1 MIESWKEVVVENAAA
16 YIGWGGLL
24 IGVVFGALI
33 ARTNFCTMGSLSDI
47 ANFGDWRRFR
57 SWLLAVA
64 VAMIGVLLIERG
76 GVADMSNSLYVSP
89 RLMWG
94 GHIAGGLIFGVG
106 MVLSGGCVSKN
117 LVRAG
122 SGDLRSLIV
131 LWLIGGTAYM
141 TIGGLFAESRVA
153 FIDATSTD
161 LAAIGIADQRIGSL
175 VSTLGGMSASTAQ
188 LAAVIVIAGGIF
200 VYCFK
205 DAGFR
210 KSPSHL
216 LAGSGIGLCVVA
228 GWFLTGMAY
237 DEFADNA
244 TLASLSYVRPAGDS
258 IDYFMRFTADK
269 TPSFAVTTTVGALL
283 GAFLMALFQKKFHL
297 ATFSD
302 PGDTLRNLA
311 GAVLMGFG
319 GVTALGCTVG
329 QAVTGF
335 STLALGSLITFIAI
349 IVGGFIGIKMM
360 ERFI

>member
-1 MIESWKEVVVENAAA
+1 MIDIWKEAAVESAAF

-24 IGVVFGALI
+24 IGAVFGAIL

-47 ANFGDWRRFR
+47 VNFGDWRRFR
-57 SWLLAVA
+57 SWLLAIA
-64 VAMIGVLLIERG
+64 VAMVGVLWIERA
-76 GVADMSNSLYVSP
+76 GVGDMSFSLYLTP

-94 GHIAGGLIFGVG
+94 GHIAGGLIFGIG
-106 MVLSGGCVSKN
+106 MVFSGGCVSKN

-141 TIGGLFAESRVA
+141 TIGGLFAELRVA
-153 FIDATSTD
+153 FIDATSID
-161 LAAIGIADQRIGSL
+161 LAAAGFADQRI
-175 VSTLGGMSASTAQ
+175 STLLSGMSGMAAETAQ
-188 LAAVIVIAGGIF
+188 FLTVAVLAGGVAI
-200 VYCFK
+200 YCFM

-210 KSPSHL
+210 KSPTHL
-216 LAGSGIGLCVVA
+216 VAGIGIGLCVVA
-228 GWFLTGMAY
+228 GWLLTAITF
-237 DEFADNA
+237 DEFADNP

-258 IDYFMRFTADK
+258 IDYFMRYTADK

-283 GAFLMALFQKKFHL
+283 GAFLMALFRKQFHL

-319 GVTALGCTVG
+319 GVTALGCTIG

-335 STLALGSLITFIAI
+335 STLALGSLITFLAI
-349 IVGGFIGIKMM
+349 IVGGIIGMKLM
-360 ERFI
+360 ERMI